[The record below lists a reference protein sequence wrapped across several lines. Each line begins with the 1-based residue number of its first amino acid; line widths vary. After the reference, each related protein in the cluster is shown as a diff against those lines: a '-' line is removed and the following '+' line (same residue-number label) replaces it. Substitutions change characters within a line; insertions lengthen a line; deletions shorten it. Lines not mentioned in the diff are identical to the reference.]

1 MGDFACNHAWTP
13 RRGGRTRILFRLK
26 SSPALESLSSHLISS
41 HLISPCR
48 RPLVIRA
55 PLACAAP
62 LACGGVTDPPD
73 AAARVPADSACGAS
87 CGSGPH
93 PRCRWSRVDFQPPIA
108 LMDASLARKV
118 REREG
123 HACEYCRMPQ
133 AYDPAVPFPID
144 HVIARQHGGPTTPGN
159 LALSCL
165 HDLAYALSP
174 EVVSQPARRSDG
186 GPPKPMDSLPWLH
199 KVILVEEVKDPQ
211 GRLWYAHKATR
222 TRLEPGRPR
231 PPHRHRPLSSPGEGA
246 HQLSAYPAAAPI
258 RSGPAGA
265 EGSLSR

>member
-1 MGDFACNHAWTP
+1 
-13 RRGGRTRILFRLK
+13 
-26 SSPALESLSSHLISS
+26 
-41 HLISPCR
+41 
-48 RPLVIRA
+48 
-55 PLACAAP
+55 
-62 LACGGVTDPPD
+62 
-73 AAARVPADSACGAS
+73 
-87 CGSGPH
+87 
-93 PRCRWSRVDFQPPIA
+93 
-108 LMDASLARKV
+108 MDASLARKV

-211 GRLWYAHKATR
+211 GRLWYAHKA
-222 TRLEPGRPR
+222 LEHGWSRAVLDHHIDTGLCRRQGKASSTFSIPCRRPD
-231 PPHRHRPLSSPGEGA
+231 
-246 HQLSAYPAAAPI
+246 PI
-258 RSGPAGA
+258 WP
-265 EGSLSR
+265 SRC